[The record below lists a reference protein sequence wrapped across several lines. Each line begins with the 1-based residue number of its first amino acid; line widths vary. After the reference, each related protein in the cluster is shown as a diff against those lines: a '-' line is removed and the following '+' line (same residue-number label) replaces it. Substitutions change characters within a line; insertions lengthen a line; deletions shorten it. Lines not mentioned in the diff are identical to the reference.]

1 MNENILVDLNIGPN
15 GDVLNDEVSNNT
27 GRVDNNS
34 AFTETT
40 LLTNSI
46 ATTSSRF
53 ENMSLNMT
61 NDYEN
66 DQVTSYRHS
75 NYTNRETLHFQ
86 QNESQ
91 SNNNQEPGLNYSNLP
106 APIVER
112 SHSLRQN
119 NNIMHGSSQD
129 ALQAMHHRTQS
140 LVDQMP
146 RTAGAIKKIPDRLKL
161 RSSNDDKI
169 NNNTELVSPAPSSG
183 PYIPISECFSGSPV
197 IFVST
202 LNLIILIQSF

>member
-1 MNENILVDLNIGPN
+1 MNNFILVDLNIGPN
-15 GDVLNDEVSNNT
+15 GDVLNDEVST
-27 GRVDNNS
+27 GRTDNNS
-34 AFTETT
+34 AFTEST
-40 LLTNSI
+40 LLTNSV
-46 ATTSSRF
+46 ATSTSRF

-75 NYTNRETLHFQ
+75 NYTNRETLLFQ

-91 SNNNQEPGLNYSNLP
+91 NNNNQEPGLNYSNLP
-106 APIVER
+106 TPNVER

-119 NNIMHGSSQD
+119 NNIMYGSSQD

-146 RTAGAIKKIPDRLKL
+146 RTAGAIKKIPDKLKL

-169 NNNTELVSPAPSSG
+169 NNNTELVSPASSG

-197 IFVST
+197 IFVSS
-202 LNLIILIQSF
+202 LNKYLF